1 MDRFPVQEELIM
13 HRFFADPERCSED
26 HVTLFPEDAR
36 HAVTVLRLKPGQHI
50 EIIKDNCRFEAEIA
64 TADTRGVS
72 ARIVS
77 PLPSTE
83 PSLSVTLFQGLPKAD
98 KMDMIVQ

>member
-36 HAVTVLRLKPGQHI
+36 HAVTVLRLKPEALRLDFTVESGA
-50 EIIKDNCRFEAEIA
+50 ETKDILSRFLKVYRDGIPQEEPFMQY
-64 TADTRGVS
+64 TKGHFRRGV
-72 ARIVS
+72 
-77 PLPSTE
+77 E
-83 PSLSVTLFQGLPKAD
+83 
-98 KMDMIVQ
+98 